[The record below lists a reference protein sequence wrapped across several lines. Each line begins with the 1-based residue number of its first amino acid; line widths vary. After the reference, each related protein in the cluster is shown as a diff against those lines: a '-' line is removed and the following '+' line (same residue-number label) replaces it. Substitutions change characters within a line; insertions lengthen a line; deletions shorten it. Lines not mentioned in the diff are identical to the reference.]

1 MRKIV
6 INIIFA
12 LLGIAVGIT
21 VLPILWELSGLTGIA
36 FINNNYFDGLIGC
49 IIFYFVSFLFVKP
62 ILDLNKQI
70 ERYLNS
76 RSPGW
81 IIYGSVFL
89 IGGLVLA
96 NIISIPFYMMHN
108 MFSNVIPVI
117 LMIVFGWIGFRM
129 GTSRRSD
136 WSNFSLSKRSN
147 ASKSESKSDEIASE
161 GEVTRRSAKKD
172 FYPYK
177 ILDTSVIIDGRIH
190 QLAQTGFLEGK
201 LMIPDFVVHELQL
214 ISDSSDNQKRE
225 RGRRGLDILN
235 EIKMDQTIRYET
247 TTRDYDNI
255 PEVDMKLLKLAKEIG
270 GAVITNDYNLSK
282 VSEFQNVQ
290 VLNINELA
298 KVLKPMVLPGETMTV
313 KVIKEGTEREQGV
326 AYLEDG
332 TMVVVE
338 EGKYFINK
346 DIEVIVTS
354 ALQTDAGKMIFAK
367 PKHSMHGIQE
377 KSSAKENSTNH
388 NSNNSGNSNNG
399 RNGNNNRNRNNG
411 NRNSNKNNS
420 RNKRGEQ
427 KNGKKVR

>member
-21 VLPILWELSGLTGIA
+21 VLPSLWEVSGLAGIA
-36 FINNNYFDGLIGC
+36 FVNNGYFDGLIGC
-49 IIFYFVSFLFVKP
+49 IIFYFLSFLFVKP
-62 ILDLNKQI
+62 ILNLNVRI
-70 ERYLNS
+70 EKYLNS

-81 IIYGSVFL
+81 IIYGSIFL
-89 IGGLVLA
+89 IGGLALA
-96 NIISIPFYMMHN
+96 NIISIPFYLMHN

-129 GTSRRSD
+129 GTSRRND
-136 WSNFSLSKRSN
+136 WGNFSLAKRGSN
-147 ASKSESKSDEIASE
+147 NAANKQAADKADEISPE

-177 ILDTSVIIDGRIH
+177 ILDTSVVIDGRIH
-190 QLAQTGFLEGK
+190 QLAHTGFLEGK

-235 EIKMDQTIRYET
+235 EMKMDQAINYET

-346 DIEVIVTS
+346 DVDVVVTS

-377 KSSAKENSTNH
+377 KSSVKENTNSR
-388 NSNNSGNSNNG
+388 NSSSNGSNSSNNNS
-399 RNGNNNRNRNNG
+399 NG
-411 NRNSNKNNS
+411 NRNSNRNNS
-420 RNKRGEQ
+420 RNKRGEHR
-427 KNGKKVR
+427 NGKKVR

>member
-1 MRKIV
+1 MRKYI
-6 INIIFA
+6 INAVFA
-12 LLGIAVGIT
+12 LFGLAVGIT
-21 VLPILWELSGLTGIA
+21 ILPAVWIATGLSNVLLL
-36 FINNNYFDGLIGC
+36 NNGYVNGLIGL
-49 IIFYFVSFLFVKP
+49 IIFYFLSFLFVKP
-62 ILDLNKQI
+62 ITDLNTRI
-70 ERYLNS
+70 EKYLNS

-81 IIYGSVFL
+81 IIFGSLFL
-89 IGGLVLA
+89 IGGLILA

-108 MFSNVIPVI
+108 MFANIVPPI
-117 LMIVFGWIGFRM
+117 LMIIFGFLGFRM
-129 GTSRRSD
+129 GTSRRND
-136 WSNFSLSKRSN
+136 WKSFSLSKRK
-147 ASKSESKSDEIASE
+147 ATESADDKKDMDYDGEIM
-161 GEVTRRSAKKD
+161 RRSAKKD

-177 ILDTSVIIDGRIH
+177 ILDTSVVIDGRIH

-201 LMIPDFVVHELQL
+201 IMIPDFVVHELQL

-235 EIKMDQTIRYET
+235 EMKMDTTINIET

-270 GAVITNDYNLSK
+270 GAVLTNDYNLSK

-338 EGKYFINK
+338 DGKYFIDK
-346 DIEVIVTS
+346 SVDVVVTS

-367 PKHSMHGIQE
+367 PKHSMNGIQGNTGNNSN
-377 KSSAKENSTNH
+377 KKNSSKENSNNANK
-388 NSNNSGNSNNG
+388 NS
-399 RNGNNNRNRNNG
+399 
-411 NRNSNKNNS
+411 KNNS
-420 RNKRGEQ
+420 RNKRGEHR
-427 KNGKKVR
+427 NGKQVR

>member
-21 VLPILWELSGLTGIA
+21 VLPILWEVTGLAGVL
-36 FINNNYFDGLIGC
+36 FINNGYFDGLIGC
-49 IIFYFVSFLFVKP
+49 IIFYFLSFLFVKP
-62 ILDLNKQI
+62 ILNINLEI
-70 ERYLNS
+70 EKYLNS

-81 IIYGSVFL
+81 IIYGAGFL

-129 GTSRRSD
+129 GTSRRND
-136 WSNFSLSKRSN
+136 WSNFSITKRN
-147 ASKSESKSDEIASE
+147 TKADNKENLKAE

-172 FYPYK
+172 YYPYK
-177 ILDTSVIIDGRIH
+177 ILDTSVVIDGRIH
-190 QLAQTGFLEGK
+190 QLAHTGFLEGK

-235 EIKMDQTIRYET
+235 EMKMDKGINYET

-346 DIEVIVTS
+346 EVDVVVTS

-377 KSSAKENSTNH
+377 KSNSKENNNNNHNNGGNNRKNNSNNNNNGNNHNNNGNH
-388 NSNNSGNSNNG
+388 NSN
-399 RNGNNNRNRNNG
+399 R
-411 NRNSNKNNS
+411 KNS
-420 RNKRGEQ
+420 RNKRGEHR
-427 KNGKKVR
+427 NGKKVR

>member
-21 VLPILWELSGLTGIA
+21 LLPSLWEVSGLAGIA
-36 FINNNYFDGLIGC
+36 FINNGYFDGLIGC
-49 IIFYFVSFLFVKP
+49 LIFYFLSFLFVKP
-62 ILDLNKQI
+62 ILDLNQRI
-70 ERYLNS
+70 EKYLNS

-81 IIYGSVFL
+81 IIYGSAFL
-89 IGGLVLA
+89 IGGLALA
-96 NIISIPFYMMHN
+96 NIISIPFYLMHN

-117 LMIVFGWIGFRM
+117 LMIVFGWLGFRM
-129 GTSRRSD
+129 GTSRRND
-136 WSNFSLSKRSN
+136 WSNFSISKRNSN
-147 ASKSESKSDEIASE
+147 NGNKASDKSDTLASE

-172 FYPYK
+172 YYPYK
-177 ILDTSVIIDGRIH
+177 ILDTSVVIDGRIH
-190 QLAQTGFLEGK
+190 QLAHTGFLEGK

-235 EIKMDQTIRYET
+235 EMKMDQAINYET

-313 KVIKEGTEREQGV
+313 KVIKAGTEREQGV

-346 DIEVIVTS
+346 EVDVVVTS

-377 KSSAKENSTNH
+377 KSSAKENSNSHNRSNNGNH
-388 NSNNSGNSNNG
+388 NSGNRNN
-399 RNGNNNRNRNNG
+399 NGNND

-427 KNGKKVR
+427 RNGKKVR

>member
-21 VLPILWELSGLTGIA
+21 VLPSLWLVSGLAGVA
-36 FINNNYFDGLIGC
+36 FINNGYFDGLIGG
-49 IIFYFVSFLFVKP
+49 ILFYFLSFLFVNS
-62 ILDLNKQI
+62 ILNLNQKI
-70 ERYLNS
+70 EKYLNS

-81 IIYGSVFL
+81 IIYGAGFL

-96 NIISIPFYMMHN
+96 NIISIPFYLMSN

-129 GTSRRSD
+129 GTSRRND
-136 WSNFSLSKRSN
+136 WSNFSITKRN
-147 ASKSESKSDEIASE
+147 TKTAASDKAEDLASE

-177 ILDTSVIIDGRIH
+177 ILDTSVVIDGRIH
-190 QLAQTGFLEGK
+190 QLAHTGFLEGK

-235 EIKMDQTIRYET
+235 EMKMDKAINYTT

-346 DIEVIVTS
+346 EVEVVVTS

-377 KSSAKENSTNH
+377 KSESKENS
-388 NSNNSGNSNNG
+388 NNQN
-399 RNGNNNRNRNNG
+399 NGNNKRNNRNNG
-411 NRNSNKNNS
+411 NKNSNRNNS
-420 RNKRGEQ
+420 RNRRGEHR
-427 KNGKKVR
+427 NGKKVR

>member
-1 MRKIV
+1 MRKYI
-6 INIIFA
+6 INAVFA
-12 LLGIAVGIT
+12 LFGIAVGIT
-21 VLPILWELSGLTGIA
+21 VFPILWNIAGLTDVRL
-36 FINNNYFDGLIGC
+36 INNGYFDGLIGL
-49 IIFYFVSFLFVKP
+49 IIFYLLSFLFVKP
-62 ILDLNKQI
+62 ISDLNTKM
-70 ERYLNS
+70 EKYLNS

-81 IIYGSVFL
+81 IIFGSLFL
-89 IGGLVLA
+89 IGGLILA

-108 MFSNVIPVI
+108 MFANIIPVI
-117 LMIVFGWIGFRM
+117 LMIIFGFLGFRM
-129 GTSRRSD
+129 GTSRRND
-136 WSNFSLSKRSN
+136 WKSFSISKRKSN
-147 ASKSESKSDEIASE
+147 EANDDKKDMDYDGEIM
-161 GEVTRRSAKKD
+161 RRSAKKD

-177 ILDTSVIIDGRIH
+177 ILDTSVVIDGRIH

-201 LMIPDFVVHELQL
+201 IMIPDFVVHELQL

-235 EIKMDQTIRYET
+235 EMKMDTTINIET

-270 GAVITNDYNLSK
+270 GAVLTNDYNLSK

-338 EGKYFINK
+338 DGKYFINK
-346 DIEVIVTS
+346 SVDVVVTS

-367 PKHSMHGIQE
+367 PKHSMNGIQSNTGNNSN
-377 KSSAKENSTNH
+377 KKNGSKENSNNANK
-388 NSNNSGNSNNG
+388 NS
-399 RNGNNNRNRNNG
+399 
-411 NRNSNKNNS
+411 KNNS
-420 RNKRGEQ
+420 RNKRGERR
-427 KNGKKVR
+427 NGKQVR

>member
-1 MRKIV
+1 M
-6 INIIFA
+6 
-12 LLGIAVGIT
+12 GIAVGIT
-21 VLPILWELSGLTGIA
+21 VLPSLWEVSGLAGIA
-36 FINNNYFDGLIGC
+36 FINNGYFDGLIGC

-62 ILDLNKQI
+62 ILDLNQQI
-70 ERYLNS
+70 EKYLNS

-81 IIYGSVFL
+81 IIYGSGFL

-129 GTSRRSD
+129 GTSRRND
-136 WSNFSLSKRSN
+136 WNNFSISKRN
-147 ASKSESKSDEIASE
+147 TNKTTAEKNNEIASE

-172 FYPYK
+172 YYPYK
-177 ILDTSVIIDGRIH
+177 ILDTSVVIDGRIH

-235 EIKMDQTIRYET
+235 EIKMDQTINYET

-346 DIEVIVTS
+346 DVDVVVTS

-377 KSSAKENSTNH
+377 KSSVKENTNSHNAGGTNSNH
-388 NSNNSGNSNNG
+388 N
-399 RNGNNNRNRNNG
+399 NNG
-411 NRNSNKNNS
+411 NRNSNRNNS
-420 RNKRGEQ
+420 RNKRGEHR
-427 KNGKKVR
+427 NGKKVR

>member
-6 INIIFA
+6 VNIIFA

-21 VLPILWELSGLTGIA
+21 VLPSLWEISGLAGIA
-36 FINNNYFDGLIGC
+36 FVNNGYFDGLIGC
-49 IIFYFVSFLFVKP
+49 IVFYFLSFLFVKP
-62 ILDLNKQI
+62 ILELNQRI
-70 ERYLNS
+70 EKYLNS

-81 IIYGSVFL
+81 IIYGAGFL

-96 NIISIPFYMMHN
+96 NIISIPFYMMSN

-129 GTSRRSD
+129 GTSRRND
-136 WSNFSLSKRSN
+136 WSNFSITKRN
-147 ASKSESKSDEIASE
+147 TKAAPAAAEKSETLASE

-172 FYPYK
+172 YYPYK
-177 ILDTSVIIDGRIH
+177 ILDTSVVIDGRIH
-190 QLAQTGFLEGK
+190 QLAHTGFLEGK

-235 EIKMDQTIRYET
+235 EMKMDKGINYTT

-338 EGKYFINK
+338 EGKYFIDK
-346 DIEVIVTS
+346 DVEVVVTS

-377 KSSAKENSTNH
+377 KSDSKENSNNH
-388 NSNNSGNSNNG
+388 NNNG
-399 RNGNNNRNRNNG
+399 GNKRNNRNNNG
-411 NRNSNKNNS
+411 NKNLNRNNS
-420 RNKRGEQ
+420 RSKRGEHR
-427 KNGKKVR
+427 NGKKVR

>member
-388 NSNNSGNSNNG
+388 NGNNSGNSNNG

>member
-21 VLPILWELSGLTGIA
+21 VLPSLWEVFGLAGIA
-36 FINNNYFDGLIGC
+36 FINNGYFDGLIGC
-49 IIFYFVSFLFVKP
+49 IIFYFLSFLFVKP
-62 ILDLNKQI
+62 IMDLNQRI
-70 ERYLNS
+70 EKYLNS

-81 IIYGSVFL
+81 IIYGSTFL
-89 IGGLVLA
+89 IVGLVLA

-129 GTSRRSD
+129 GTSRRND
-136 WSNFSLSKRSN
+136 WTNFSITKRNNNKTSN
-147 ASKSESKSDEIASE
+147 DKNDQIAAE
-161 GEVTRRSAKKD
+161 GEVTRRSAKKE

-190 QLAQTGFLEGK
+190 QLAETGFLEGK

-214 ISDSSDNQKRE
+214 ISDSSDSQKRE

-235 EIKMDQTIRYET
+235 EMKMDQTINYET

-270 GAVITNDYNLSK
+270 GAVMTNDYNLSK

-298 KVLKPMVLPGETMTV
+298 KVLKPMILPGEAMTV

-346 DIEVIVTS
+346 DVEVIVTS

-367 PKHSMHGIQE
+367 PKHSIHGIQE
-377 KSSAKENSTNH
+377 KSSAKENSNNHNGNNNH
-388 NSNNSGNSNNG
+388 NSGNHNNG
-399 RNGNNNRNRNNG
+399 NRNRNNG
-411 NRNSNKNNS
+411 NRNSTKNNS
-420 RNKRGEQ
+420 RNKRGEHR
-427 KNGKKVR
+427 NGKKVR

>member
-21 VLPILWELSGLTGIA
+21 VLPSLWEVSGLAGVA
-36 FINNNYFDGLIGC
+36 FINNGYFDGLIGC
-49 IIFYFVSFLFVKP
+49 IIFYFLSFLFVKP
-62 ILDLNKQI
+62 ILDLNQKI
-70 ERYLNS
+70 EKYLNS

-81 IIYGSVFL
+81 IIYGSGFL

-96 NIISIPFYMMHN
+96 NIISIPFYLMHN

-129 GTSRRSD
+129 GTSRRND
-136 WSNFSLSKRSN
+136 WSNFSISRRNNNNNKTAEKNDQL
-147 ASKSESKSDEIASE
+147 ASE

-177 ILDTSVIIDGRIH
+177 ILDTSVVIDGRIH

-235 EIKMDQTIRYET
+235 EIKMDQTINYET

-377 KSSAKENSTNH
+377 KSSAKENSNNH
-388 NSNNSGNSNNG
+388 NNG
-399 RNGNNNRNRNNG
+399 GNNNHRNNG
-411 NRNSNKNNS
+411 NKNSNKNNS
-420 RNKRGEQ
+420 RNKRGVNR
-427 KNGKKVR
+427 NGKKVR

>member
-12 LLGIAVGIT
+12 LFGIAAGISA
-21 VLPILWELSGLTGIA
+21 LPILWEMTGLAGIA
-36 FINNNYFDGLIGC
+36 FINNGYFDGLIGG
-49 IIFYFVSFLFVKP
+49 IIFYLLSFLFVKP
-62 ILDLNKQI
+62 IMNLNQRI
-70 ERYLNS
+70 EKYLNS

-81 IIYGSVFL
+81 IIYGAGFL

-96 NIISIPFYMMHN
+96 NVISIPFYMMSN

-129 GTSRRSD
+129 GTSRRND
-136 WSNFSLSKRSN
+136 WSNFSITKRN
-147 ASKSESKSDEIASE
+147 TKNTTEKSEELASE
-161 GEVTRRSAKKD
+161 GEVTRRSNKKEY
-172 FYPYK
+172 YPYK
-177 ILDTSVIIDGRIH
+177 ILDTSVVIDGRIH
-190 QLAQTGFLEGK
+190 QLAHTGFLEGK

-235 EIKMDQTIRYET
+235 EMKMDKGINYTT

-298 KVLKPMVLPGETMTV
+298 KVLKPMVLPGEAMTV

-346 DIEVIVTS
+346 EVEIVVTS

-377 KSSAKENSTNH
+377 KSSAKENSNNH
-388 NSNNSGNSNNG
+388 
-399 RNGNNNRNRNNG
+399 NGNNNHNNGNRNRNNG
-411 NRNSNKNNS
+411 NRTSNKNNS
-420 RNKRGEQ
+420 RNKRGEHR
-427 KNGKKVR
+427 NGKKVR

>member
-1 MRKIV
+1 MRKYIV
-6 INIIFA
+6 NAVFA
-12 LLGIAVGIT
+12 LFGIAVGIT
-21 VLPILWELSGLTGIA
+21 VFPILWNIAGLTDVRL
-36 FINNNYFDGLIGC
+36 INNGYFDGLIGL
-49 IIFYFVSFLFVKP
+49 IIFYFLSFLFVKP
-62 ILDLNKQI
+62 ISDLNTRI
-70 ERYLNS
+70 EKYLNS

-81 IIYGSVFL
+81 IIFGSLFL
-89 IGGLVLA
+89 IGGLILA

-108 MFSNVIPVI
+108 MFANIIPVI
-117 LMIVFGWIGFRM
+117 LMIIFGFLGFRM
-129 GTSRRSD
+129 GTSRRND
-136 WSNFSLSKRSN
+136 WKSFSLSKRKN
-147 ASKSESKSDEIASE
+147 NDTNDDKKDMDYDGEIM
-161 GEVTRRSAKKD
+161 RRSSKKD

-177 ILDTSVIIDGRIH
+177 ILDTSVVIDGRIH

-201 LMIPDFVVHELQL
+201 IMIPDFVVHELQL

-235 EIKMDQTIRYET
+235 EMKMDTTINIET

-270 GAVITNDYNLSK
+270 GAVLTNDYNLSK

-338 EGKYFINK
+338 DGKYFIDK
-346 DIEVIVTS
+346 SVDVVVTS

-367 PKHSMHGIQE
+367 PKHSMNGIQSNTGNNSNR
-377 KSSAKENSTNH
+377 KNSSKENSNNANK
-388 NSNNSGNSNNG
+388 NS
-399 RNGNNNRNRNNG
+399 
-411 NRNSNKNNS
+411 KNNS
-420 RNKRGEQ
+420 RNKRGERR
-427 KNGKKVR
+427 NGKQVR

>member
-1 MRKIV
+1 MRKAIV
-6 INIIFA
+6 NIIFA
-12 LLGIAVGIT
+12 LVGIAVGVTI
-21 VLPILWELSGLTGIA
+21 LPTLWRNTGLADVRLVNNGYVDGLTG
-36 FINNNYFDGLIGC
+36 GL
-49 IIFYFVSFLFVKP
+49 IFYFFSFPFVEP
-62 ILDLNKQI
+62 INNLNTRI
-70 ERYLNS
+70 ERNLSS

-81 IIYGSVFL
+81 IFYGSLFL
-89 IGGLVLA
+89 IGGLVFA
-96 NIISIPFYMMHN
+96 NIVSVPFYMMSSLTFN
-108 MFSNVIPVI
+108 TIIPLI
-117 LMIVFGWIGFRM
+117 LMIIFGFIGFRV
-129 GTSRRSD
+129 GT
-136 WSNFSLSKRSN
+136 
-147 ASKSESKSDEIASE
+147 
-161 GEVTRRSAKKD
+161 TRRNDWKSFASSKHGKNNEKLDADGEIIERSYDKD

-235 EIKMDQTIRYET
+235 ELKMDKTIKYET

-255 PEVDMKLLKLAKEIG
+255 PEVDNKLLKLAKEIG
-270 GAVITNDYNLSK
+270 GAVLTNDYNLNK
-282 VSEFQNVQ
+282 VSEFQNVK

-346 DIEVIVTS
+346 SLEVVVTS

-367 PKHSMHGIQE
+367 PKHSLNGIQGKGPK
-377 KSSAKENSTNH
+377 KSSDNKP
-388 NSNNSGNSNNG
+388 SNT
-399 RNGNNNRNRNNG
+399 
-411 NRNSNKNNS
+411 
-420 RNKRGEQ
+420 RNKRGER
-427 KNGKKVR
+427 KSGKQGK

>member
-6 INIIFA
+6 VNIIFA

-21 VLPILWELSGLTGIA
+21 VLPSLWEISGLAGIA
-36 FINNNYFDGLIGC
+36 FVNNGYFDGLIGC
-49 IIFYFVSFLFVKP
+49 IVFYFLSFLFVKP
-62 ILDLNKQI
+62 ILELNQRI
-70 ERYLNS
+70 EKYLNS

-81 IIYGSVFL
+81 IIYGAGFL

-96 NIISIPFYMMHN
+96 NIISIPFYMMSN

-129 GTSRRSD
+129 GTSRRND
-136 WSNFSLSKRSN
+136 WSNFSITKRN
-147 ASKSESKSDEIASE
+147 TKVAPAAAEKNEALASE

-172 FYPYK
+172 YYPYK
-177 ILDTSVIIDGRIH
+177 ILDTSVVIDGRIH
-190 QLAQTGFLEGK
+190 QLAHTGFLEGK

-235 EIKMDQTIRYET
+235 EMKMDKGINYTT

-338 EGKYFINK
+338 EGKYFIGK
-346 DIEVIVTS
+346 DVEVVVTS

-377 KSSAKENSTNH
+377 KSDSKENSNNH
-388 NSNNSGNSNNG
+388 NNNG
-399 RNGNNNRNRNNG
+399 GNKRNNRNNNG
-411 NRNSNKNNS
+411 NKNSNRNNS
-420 RNKRGEQ
+420 RSKRGEQ
-427 KNGKKVR
+427 RNGKKVR

>member
-6 INIIFA
+6 VNIIFA

-21 VLPILWELSGLTGIA
+21 VLPSLWEISGLAGIA
-36 FINNNYFDGLIGC
+36 FVNNGYFDGLIGC
-49 IIFYFVSFLFVKP
+49 IVFYFLSFLFVKP
-62 ILDLNKQI
+62 ILELNQRI
-70 ERYLNS
+70 EKYLNS

-81 IIYGSVFL
+81 IIYGAGFL

-96 NIISIPFYMMHN
+96 NIISIPFYMMSN

-129 GTSRRSD
+129 GTSRRND
-136 WSNFSLSKRSN
+136 WSNFSITKRN
-147 ASKSESKSDEIASE
+147 TKVAPAAAEKNEALASE

-172 FYPYK
+172 YYPYK
-177 ILDTSVIIDGRIH
+177 ILDTSVVIDGRIH
-190 QLAQTGFLEGK
+190 QLAHTGFLEGK

-235 EIKMDQTIRYET
+235 EMKMDKGINYTT

-338 EGKYFINK
+338 EGKYFIGK
-346 DIEVIVTS
+346 DVEVVVTS

-367 PKHSMHGIQE
+367 PKHSIHGIQE
-377 KSSAKENSTNH
+377 KSDSKENSNNH
-388 NSNNSGNSNNG
+388 NNNG
-399 RNGNNNRNRNNG
+399 GNKRNNRNNNG
-411 NRNSNKNNS
+411 NKNSNRNNS
-420 RNKRGEQ
+420 RSKRGEQ
-427 KNGKKVR
+427 RNGKKVR

>member
-6 INIIFA
+6 VNIIFA

-21 VLPILWELSGLTGIA
+21 VLPSLWEISGLAGIA
-36 FINNNYFDGLIGC
+36 FVNNGYFDGLIGC
-49 IIFYFVSFLFVKP
+49 IVFYFLSFLFVKP
-62 ILDLNKQI
+62 ILELNQRI
-70 ERYLNS
+70 EKYLNS

-81 IIYGSVFL
+81 IIYGAGFL

-96 NIISIPFYMMHN
+96 NIISIPFYMMSN

-129 GTSRRSD
+129 GTSRRND
-136 WSNFSLSKRSN
+136 WSNFSITKRN
-147 ASKSESKSDEIASE
+147 NKTAPAAAEKNEALASE

-172 FYPYK
+172 YYPYK
-177 ILDTSVIIDGRIH
+177 ILDTSVVIDGRIH
-190 QLAQTGFLEGK
+190 QLAHTGFLEGK

-235 EIKMDQTIRYET
+235 EMKMDKGINYTT

-338 EGKYFINK
+338 EGKYFIGK
-346 DIEVIVTS
+346 DVEVVVTS

-377 KSSAKENSTNH
+377 KSNSKENSNNH
-388 NSNNSGNSNNG
+388 NNGGNK
-399 RNGNNNRNRNNG
+399 RNNRNNNG
-411 NRNSNKNNS
+411 NKNSNRNNS
-420 RNKRGEQ
+420 RSKRGEQ
-427 KNGKKVR
+427 RNGKKVR

>member
-12 LLGIAVGIT
+12 LFGIAVGISA
-21 VLPILWELSGLTGIA
+21 LPILWEMTGLAGIA
-36 FINNNYFDGLIGC
+36 FINNGYFDGLIGG
-49 IIFYFVSFLFVKP
+49 IIFYLLSFLFVKP
-62 ILDLNKQI
+62 IINLNQRI
-70 ERYLNS
+70 EKYLNS

-81 IIYGSVFL
+81 IIYGAGFL

-96 NIISIPFYMMHN
+96 NVISIPFYMMSN

-129 GTSRRSD
+129 GTSRRND
-136 WSNFSLSKRSN
+136 WSNFSITKRN
-147 ASKSESKSDEIASE
+147 TKNTTEKSEELASE
-161 GEVTRRSAKKD
+161 GEVTRRSNKKEY
-172 FYPYK
+172 YPYK
-177 ILDTSVIIDGRIH
+177 ILDTSVVIDGRIH
-190 QLAQTGFLEGK
+190 QLAHTGFLEGK

-235 EIKMDQTIRYET
+235 EMKMDKGINYTT

-298 KVLKPMVLPGETMTV
+298 KVLKPMVLPGEAMTV

-346 DIEVIVTS
+346 EVEIVVTS

-377 KSSAKENSTNH
+377 KSSAKENSNNH
-388 NSNNSGNSNNG
+388 
-399 RNGNNNRNRNNG
+399 NGNNNHNNGNRNRNNG
-411 NRNSNKNNS
+411 NRTSNKNNS
-420 RNKRGEQ
+420 RNKRGEHR
-427 KNGKKVR
+427 NGKKVR

>member
-1 MRKIV
+1 MRKVV

-21 VLPILWELSGLTGIA
+21 VLPSLWEVSGLAGIA
-36 FINNNYFDGLIGC
+36 FVNNGYFDGLIGC
-49 IIFYFVSFLFVKP
+49 IIFYFLSFLFVKP
-62 ILDLNKQI
+62 VMDLNQRI
-70 ERYLNS
+70 EKYLNS

-81 IIYGSVFL
+81 IIYGLGFL

-117 LMIVFGWIGFRM
+117 LMIVFGWLGFRM
-129 GTSRRSD
+129 GTSRRND
-136 WSNFSLSKRSN
+136 WNNFSISRRNNSN
-147 ASKSESKSDEIASE
+147 NNKANDKNSEIAPE

-177 ILDTSVIIDGRIH
+177 ILDTSVVIDGRIH

-235 EIKMDQTIRYET
+235 EIKMDQTINYET

-346 DIEVIVTS
+346 SIDVIVTS

-377 KSSAKENSTNH
+377 KSSAKENSASQNKGSGK
-388 NSNNSGNSNNG
+388 NRSN
-399 RNGNNNRNRNNG
+399 NNG
-411 NRNSNKNNS
+411 NRNSNRNNS

-427 KNGKKVR
+427 RNGKKVR

>member
-1 MRKIV
+1 MRKFV

-12 LLGIAVGIT
+12 LLGIAIGIT
-21 VLPILWELSGLTGIA
+21 VLPSLWLVSGLADVA
-36 FINNNYFDGLIGC
+36 FINNGYFDGLIGC
-49 IIFYFVSFLFVKP
+49 IIFYFLSFLFVKP
-62 ILDLNKQI
+62 IMDLNQKI
-70 ERYLNS
+70 EKYLNS

-81 IIYGSVFL
+81 IIYGSAFL
-89 IGGLVLA
+89 IGGLALA
-96 NIISIPFYMMHN
+96 NIISIPFYLMHN

-117 LMIVFGWIGFRM
+117 LMIVFGWLGFRM
-129 GTSRRSD
+129 GTSRRND
-136 WSNFSLSKRSN
+136 WSNFSITKRN
-147 ASKSESKSDEIASE
+147 NTANKTAADKDETLASE

-177 ILDTSVIIDGRIH
+177 ILDTSVVIDGRIH

-235 EIKMDQTIRYET
+235 EIKMDQTINYET

-338 EGKYFINK
+338 EGKYFIDK
-346 DIEVIVTS
+346 DVDVVVTS

-377 KSSAKENSTNH
+377 KSSAKENSNNH
-388 NSNNSGNSNNG
+388 NNSGNNNSN
-399 RNGNNNRNRNNG
+399 RNGNG
-411 NRNSNKNNS
+411 NKNSNRNNS
-420 RNKRGEQ
+420 RNKRGEHR
-427 KNGKKVR
+427 NGKKVR